1 MKRILIVE
9 DDRGIA
15 DAVKKC
21 GEKWGLEVV
30 VATDFRDVLADYNL
44 YQPHLVLLDISLPY
58 FNGYYWCNEIR
69 KMSQVPIVFISSFR
83 ENMNILMA
91 MNMGADDF
99 IVKPFDG
106 DVLIAKINAL
116 LRRTYDFSNEQD
128 FMRYK
133 DLTLNVYDNS
143 LTYKGEKIDLTRNE
157 YRIIYCLLKN
167 KGKIVKREKL
177 MEELW
182 DTDSFIDENTLTVN
196 INRLRKKL
204 KEQGIED
211 FIVTKHARGYIVE

>member
-15 DAVKKC
+15 EAVKKY

-30 VATDFRDVLADYNL
+30 IATDFHDVLADYNL

-69 KMSQVPIVFISSFR
+69 KISQVPIVFISSFR

-128 FMRYK
+128 FLHYK
-133 DLTLNVYDNS
+133 DLTLNVCDNS
-143 LTYKGEKIDLTRNE
+143 LTYKEEKIDLSRNE

-167 KGKIVKREKL
+167 RGKIVKREKL

-182 DTDSFIDENTLTVN
+182 NTDSFIDENTLTVN

-204 KEQGIED
+204 KELGIED